1 MKKLLILLVVLALGA
16 ALTLSFV
23 SPYLTA
29 AAINDLQVEVSEPDI
44 PAHRKGTVNKRNF
57 MLGRAEYFGR
67 LRGLDKDR
75 PTKPGYRLDA
85 LRQMDR
91 NQAEIATRPDSPE
104 KNALQAAWTPIG
116 PAPIPNGHVAS
127 GPPAPVSGRTIS
139 IAIHPTNPDI
149 VYVGTAQ
156 GGLYRTLNGG
166 MNWEPIMDTAQSLA
180 IGAVAI
186 SPTQPETVYVGTG
199 EGNFAFDTFFG
210 VGLYRIDN
218 ASSPNPTISGPFNK
232 NANGD
237 NVFAGRAIR
246 RIVMTYSLPNEVW
259 VATASGVG
267 GIGNGFSAKWLLPD
281 RGIYRTFEG
290 TSADPRFKQIGIFL
304 PQGQPDNDICDI
316 AVNRYYPGYLFTS
329 LCTGASDSG
338 IYISNNARDMFPTF
352 SWSKQLQGPNGESV
366 VEFAVPQIV
375 TGTFAP
381 LTVYA
386 ASGQGEGKV
395 FRSYDG
401 GTQGYLWEE
410 RSANKFCKPQCY
422 YDTAFAV
429 APDDP
434 TKLYL
439 GGGPNPSGLPFGIS
453 TDSGQSFSPSFEGLH
468 VDSHVIE
475 VSESSPNVIYF
486 GSDGGI
492 YKSINGGATW
502 INLNNAGF
510 SATQFMSLAVHP
522 TDPKFTIGGTQDN
535 GTNLL
540 RPDGTWTNMEGGDGG
555 YTVIDQNATDT
566 TNVRMYHTFF
576 NSIGNPAASPP
587 TQSTFEYSTRPD
599 TNSGWTRRGCIN
611 GTPGNG
617 ITCTDTATLFYAPL
631 ESGPGNPNTIYF
643 GTDRLYRSVD
653 TGLNHTLASQG
664 PIESGVAISA
674 IGISPQDDNARIVG
688 LTNGSLWGTRA
699 DPHNLTHLDI
709 PGAGLPEGEIPN
721 NFISRVVFDPNN
733 VSTVYVTLSR
743 FGPPGTP
750 NVFKTTNF
758 TFSQQPDWVS
768 ISGTGNPSNPNC
780 IDAPTN
786 PNCARILPGVPV
798 NSFLVDRTNPLVLYA
813 GTDIGVFIST
823 DGGTNWD
830 VFGTGLPRV
839 AVFDMAFAP
848 GGTLRIATHGRGMYD
863 IPLGAA
869 PQPSISINDVSANEG
884 NSGGTAFTFTVS
896 LSQPSGIPVTVNY
909 ATADDTAQAGSDY
922 TAASGTLTFNPTETS
937 KQFSVFV
944 TGDTAV
950 EPNETFKVNLSAPT
964 NATIQNGEGVGI
976 ILNDDGGAISINDVS
991 LNEGNSGSASMTFN
1005 VVLSNAASQV
1015 VSVNYA
1021 TNNGSA
1027 TAGSD
1032 YTTASGTLVFSP
1044 GEIAKTITV
1053 PINGDTTVEPN
1064 ETFTVDLTP
1073 GTNATI
1079 SDAQGLGTIINDDTN
1094 ISINDVSST
1103 EGNSGTKGFTFN
1115 ITLSPAVPVPVSVN
1129 YATSFGSATPPSDYT
1144 HVPVTT
1150 VNFNANEASKQVI
1163 ITVNG
1168 DTDIEP
1174 NEDFLVSLSSPVGG
1188 NIGDGQGVGTILND
1202 DTNISINDVALSEGN
1217 SGSTLFAFNV
1227 TISPAV
1233 PVAVSVN
1240 YATSNESATAG
1251 SDYLSANGTLTFD
1264 PNQTTKQ
1271 IDITVSGDTFVEPD
1285 EIFNINLSGATGAA
1299 ISDNQGKGTILNDDV
1314 SIAIND
1320 IALAEGNAGTTAFN
1334 FAVTLSG
1341 PSSQT
1346 VSVDFITDNGSATA
1360 GSDYVANVGTVSFSP
1375 GETSKAVTVSAI
1387 GDTTVEGNETFTV
1400 NLSGA
1405 TNSSIADSVGTGTI
1419 LNDDGSPTLS
1429 INDVS
1434 QNEGNSGTTNFSFTV
1449 NLSVVSQQAVTVNYA
1464 TANGTA
1470 AAPGDYAAIPPTI
1483 LTFGAGEISKQVSI
1497 AVIGDTLLEPN
1508 ETFAV
1513 NLSDPS
1519 NAGIS
1524 DEQGIGTIVNDDSCS
1539 YSINPVLQSFPVS
1552 GGVNSVQVNTQAGC
1566 PWTAVVDPSPGP
1578 QSVLKLFGLP
1588 ERIDVFGDGIA
1599 NADAPAAVFPGT
1611 GAGAIPDGFAGTPP
1625 QYGPALIISFN
1636 VSGITAPISA
1646 ISVDATVQHTWVGDV
1661 EMILTAP
1668 NGTASLITVSRIG
1681 ATTEV
1686 PFGYSSE
1693 YDGTYAFSDTAT
1705 GPNIW
1710 TAAQDSPVPPGVY
1723 RTTAGG
1729 GPGQTDPPPVTSL
1742 MTAFG
1747 GLSSAQANGT
1757 WTLSLRDAAEQD
1769 TGFVSAANLN
1779 IAGTTPATFLS
1790 ITSGA
1795 SGSGSGTVNYS
1806 VGQNTTGG
1814 PRTGKM
1820 TIAGKTFT
1828 VNQSNTTTATQT
1840 RFDYDADG
1848 RADLSVRRPAN
1859 NVWYL
1864 LRGTAGYTAMQF
1876 GITGDRMVPAD
1887 YDGDGKTDVAV
1898 FRPSNGTW
1906 YVFMSQS
1913 QTFQTF
1919 GWGVDGDMPV
1929 PTDRDADGKADLV
1942 IYRESNNTW
1951 YTRFA
1956 NATFNQFQFGVAG
1969 DKPMLGDF
1977 DGDGI
1982 GDVALFRP
1990 SNNNWY
1996 LLKSSL
2002 GFFVQTWG
2010 QAGDIPLTG
2019 DFDGDGATDQAVF
2032 RPSTGQWYLSQTTA
2046 GFSSQT
2052 WGLAT
2057 DIPVAADYDGDGK
2070 TDVAVFRP
2078 SNGTWYIVNSST
2090 GILILPFGQDGDIP
2104 TQAAFIN

>member
-1 MKKLLILLVVLALGA
+1 MKRVLILVLAAIA
-16 ALTLSFV
+16 AVGFLLNFFNTYLEV
-23 SPYLTA
+23 SALE
-29 AAINDLQVEVSEPDI
+29 DLEVEVYDPDLGRQ
-44 PAHRKGTVNKRNF
+44 RKGGMSKEDFQLSRD
-57 MLGRAEYFGR
+57 EYFAER
-67 LRGLDKDR
+67 RGFNRDKLTS
-75 PTKPGYRLDA
+75 PKH
-85 LRQMDR
+85 RQRAIDKMAR
-91 NQAEIATRPDSPE
+91 QEAEIAARPSTPE
-104 KNALQAAWTPIG
+104 KTALTAAWTPIG
-116 PAPIPNGHVAS
+116 PAPVPNGQATHGPKLPAS
-127 GPPAPVSGRTIS
+127 GRVTS
-139 IAIHPTNPDI
+139 IAVHPTNPDI

-166 MNWEPIMDTAQSLA
+166 ANWTAMMDNAKTMA

-186 SPTQPETVYVGTG
+186 APSQPSTVYVGTG
-199 EGNFAFDTFFG
+199 EGNFGGSSFFG

-218 ASSPNPTISGPFNK
+218 ADGAAPQLKGPFNK
-232 NANGD
+232 DANGND
-237 NVFAGRAIR
+237 IFSGRSIS
-246 RIVMTYSLPNEVW
+246 RIMVTYHTPGELYIS
-259 VATASGVG
+259 TTSGRHGISGTLSG
-267 GIGNGFSAKWLLPD
+267 GLLPA
-281 RGIYRTFEG
+281 RGVYRSFNA
-290 TSADPRFKQIGIFL
+290 TSDDPRFKYIGPYPSNGTVL
-304 PQGQPDNDICDI
+304 VADVNVRDI
-316 AVNRYYPGYLFTS
+316 AIQKYFPWFMV
-329 LCTGASDSG
+329 ASVTNATDS
-338 IYISNNARDMFPTF
+338 ISNNYDGIYTSYDIYATNPSFTPREYLLGTHG
-352 SWSKQLQGPNGESV
+352 QSV
-366 VEFAVPQIV
+366 TEFAVAQNTENFNFP
-375 TGTFAP
+375 G
-381 LTVYA
+381 LMYA
-386 ASGQGEGKV
+386 ATGNGNGRVLRSTDGGVNWHERVDNDFCHPQC
-395 FRSYDG
+395 SYDIAIAIDPMFSNRLYIG
-401 GTQGYLWEE
+401 G
-410 RSANKFCKPQCY
+410 
-422 YDTAFAV
+422 AFNFPLQV
-429 APDDP
+429 
-434 TKLYL
+434 
-439 GGGPNPSGLPFGIS
+439 S
-453 TDSGQSFSPSFEGLH
+453 TNGGQSFDLSDNGLH
-468 VDSHVIE
+468 ADMHSIV
-475 VSESSPNVIYF
+475 VSESSPNVVYA

-492 YKSINGGATW
+492 YRSNDSGVTW
-502 INLNNAGF
+502 TSLNNGDF
-510 SATQFMSLAVHP
+510 SATQFHSVAVHP
-522 TDPKFTIGGTQDN
+522 TDPNFAMGGTQDN
-535 GTNLL
+535 GMNF
-540 RPDGTWTNMEGGDGG
+540 RKPDGTWGHTETGDAGHTVVDSNSTSTTNFRMYYVSYNQVNRTGTPPSSFVG
-555 YTVIDQNATDT
+555 YYTIDNLANAENYINWTYRGCRGLDT
-566 TNVRMYHTFF
+566 TANGISC
-576 NSIGNPAASPP
+576 NGNPGFFS
-587 TQSTFEYSTRPD
+587 
-599 TNSGWTRRGCIN
+599 
-611 GTPGNG
+611 
-617 ITCTDTATLFYAPL
+617 PL
-631 ESGPGNPNTIYF
+631 ERGPGNPNTIYF
-643 GTDRLYRSVD
+643 GTDRLYRSAD
-653 TGLNHTLASQG
+653 TGETHQVVSQN
-664 PIESGVAISA
+664 PIEPIDADGGFPITA

-688 LTNGSLWGTRA
+688 FRNGAIWGTRTG
-699 DPHNLTHLDI
+699 DHVLTHLDVGGANPQGDI
-709 PGAGLPEGEIPN
+709 PDEYIT
-721 NFISRVVFDPNN
+721 SVTFDPNS
-733 VSTVYVTLSR
+733 VSTVYVTLAR
-743 FGPPGTP
+743 FGPAGTP
-750 NVFKTTNF
+750 NLYKTTNF
-758 TFSQQPDWVS
+758 TFSQQPDWVP
-768 ISGTGNPSNPNC
+768 ILGIENPANP
-780 IDAPTN
+780 T
-786 PNCARILPGVPV
+786 ARILPAVPIHGV
-798 NSFLVDRTNPLVLYA
+798 LVDKTNPPVLYA
-813 GTDIGVFIST
+813 ATDIGVYVST
-823 DGGTNWD
+823 DGGDHWD
-830 VFGTGLPRV
+830 VLGTGLPKITV
-839 AVFDMAFAP
+839 YDMEFAP
-848 GGTLRIATHGRGMYD
+848 GNKLRIATYGRGMYD
-863 IPLGAA
+863 IPLEAA

-896 LSQPSGIPVTVNY
+896 LSQPSGIPVTVDY

-964 NATIQNGEGVGI
+964 NATIQNSEGVGI
-976 ILNDDGGAISINDVS
+976 IVNDDGGSISINDVS

-1005 VVLSNAASQV
+1005 VVLSNAASQAI
-1015 VSVNYA
+1015 SVNYT

-1027 TAGSD
+1027 ASGSD

-1044 GEIAKTITV
+1044 GDIAKTITV
-1053 PINGDTTVEPN
+1053 PIIGDTTVEPN

-1073 GTNATI
+1073 GSNATI
-1079 SDAQGLGTIINDDTN
+1079 SDPQGTGTIVNDDTN
-1094 ISINDVSST
+1094 ISINDVSLT
-1103 EGNSGTKGFTFN
+1103 EGNSGTKAFTFN
-1115 ITLSPAVPVPVSVN
+1115 ITLSPAIPVPVSVN
-1129 YATSFGSATPPSDYT
+1129 YVTSFGSATSPSDYA

-1150 VNFNANEASKQVI
+1150 VNFNANEASKPVT

-1202 DTNISINDVALSEGN
+1202 DTSISINDIAQSEGN
-1217 SGSTLFAFNV
+1217 SGSTLFAFDV

-1240 YATSNESATAG
+1240 YATANESATAG
-1251 SDYLSANGTLTFD
+1251 SDYSSANGTLTFD

-1271 IDITVSGDTFVEPD
+1271 VNITVSGDTTVEPD
-1285 EIFNINLSGATGAA
+1285 EIFNVNLSGATGAE
-1299 ISDNQGKGTILNDDV
+1299 IGDDQGKGTILNDDV

-1341 PSSQT
+1341 PSSQP

-1360 GSDYVANVGTVSFSP
+1360 GSDYIANVGTVSFSP

-1387 GDTTVEGNETFTV
+1387 GDTNVEGNETFTV

-1405 TNSSIADSVGTGTI
+1405 TNASIADSVGTGTI

-1429 INDVS
+1429 INDVA
-1434 QNEGNSGTTNFSFTV
+1434 QNEGNSGTTNLSFTV

-1483 LTFGAGEISKQVSI
+1483 LTFGAGEISKQISV
-1497 AVIGDTLLEPN
+1497 AVVGDTLLEQN
-1508 ETFAV
+1508 ENFVV
-1513 NLSDPS
+1513 NLSNPS

-1524 DEQGIGTIVNDDSCS
+1524 DDQGVGTIVNDDSCS

-1552 GGVNSVQVNTQAGC
+1552 GGANSVQVNTQAGC
-1566 PWTAVVDPSPGP
+1566 QWTAVVDPSPGP

-1588 ERIDVFGDGIA
+1588 ERIDVLGDGIA

-1625 QYGPALIISFN
+1625 QYGPALNISFN
-1636 VSGITAPISA
+1636 VTGITAPITA
-1646 ISVDATVQHTWVGDV
+1646 LSVDATLQHTWVGDV

-1681 ATTEV
+1681 ATSDV

-1769 TGFVSAANLN
+1769 TGSVSAANLN
-1779 IAGTTPATFLS
+1779 ITGTAPATFLS

-1828 VNQSNTTTATQT
+1828 VNQSNTTAATRT
-1840 RFDYDADG
+1840 RFDYDGDG
-1848 RADLSVRRPAN
+1848 RADLSVRRPTN

-1906 YVFMSQS
+1906 YVYMSQS
-1913 QTFQTF
+1913 QTFQQF
-1919 GWGVDGDMPV
+1919 GWGTNGDVPV
-1929 PTDRDADGKADLV
+1929 PTDRDNDGKADLV

-1969 DKPMLGDF
+1969 DKPMQGDF

-1996 LLKSSL
+1996 IIKSSL
-2002 GFFVQTWG
+2002 GFFIQTWG

-2032 RPSTGQWYLSQTTA
+2032 RPGTGQWFLSRTTA
-2046 GFSSQT
+2046 GFSSQN
-2052 WGLAT
+2052 WGQAG
-2057 DIPVAADYDGDGK
+2057 DIPVAADYDGDGR

-2078 SNGTWYIVNSST
+2078 SNGTWYIVNSTT
-2090 GILILPFGQDGDIP
+2090 GILILPFGQNGDVP
-2104 TQAAFIN
+2104 TQAAYIN